1 MAVLKVRQNGKW
13 VVVGTGEKG
22 EKGDSANIPEI
33 VEVNVNI
40 NISSYT
46 EVDDATT
53 LGNPYINKL
62 LYPYYYNNIDR
73 MNINDVFVSTMQSL
87 EFGKEYEVEL
97 DGIFHNTT
105 VIGKLIRVPEGNNT
119 AVSSTLYKWYLVTP
133 TIAFIIY
140 NGYENG
146 SVHFYGKP
154 YCQDKTATIPL
165 VTIKSIKL
173 ITQ

>member
-22 EKGDSANIPEI
+22 EKGDSAQKPEI

-40 NISSYT
+40 NISSY
-46 EVDDATT
+46 ATVSSST
-53 LGNPYINKL
+53 ILDNSYINKL
-62 LYPYYYNNIDR
+62 IYPYYYDNIER
-73 MNINDVFVSTMQSL
+73 MSINDVFVNTMESL

-97 DGIFHNTT
+97 DGIFYNTT
-105 VIGKLIRVPEGNNT
+105 VIGKIVRTPYGSSA

-133 TIAFIIY
+133 TISFIIS
-140 NGYENG
+140 NGYENS
-146 SVHFYGKP
+146 SVYFYGKP
-154 YCQDKTATIPL
+154 YCRSENDTIPL

-173 ITQ
+173 PTE

>member
-1 MAVLKVRQNGKW
+1 MAVLKVRKNGQW

-22 EKGDSANIPEI
+22 EKGDSATTPEI
-33 VEVNVNI
+33 VQVGVNI
-40 NISSYT
+40 NIASY
-46 EVDDATT
+46 VKADDATT
-53 LGNPYINKL
+53 LGNPYINKFI
-62 LYPYYYNNIDR
+62 YPYYYSNIDR
-73 MNINDVFVSTMQSL
+73 MNINDIFVSTMQSL

-97 DGIFHNTT
+97 DGIFYNTT
-105 VIGKLIRVPEGNNT
+105 IIGKLIRVPSGNNT
-119 AVSSTLYKWYLVTP
+119 SVSSTLYKWYLVTP

-140 NGYENG
+140 NGYEND
-146 SVHFYGKP
+146 SVYFYGMP